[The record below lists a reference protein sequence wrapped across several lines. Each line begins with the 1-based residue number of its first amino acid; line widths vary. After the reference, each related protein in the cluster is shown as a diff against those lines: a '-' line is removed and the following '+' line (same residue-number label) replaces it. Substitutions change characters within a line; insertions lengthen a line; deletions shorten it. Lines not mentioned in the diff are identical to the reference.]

1 MKRLLP
7 VLMGLALLL
16 VSSTEGWSLPPC
28 ANTTANSMQE
38 TQGRDNCFGNLYFE
52 TGRFKGDKYVGEFK
66 DGKRHGQGTLT
77 LANGNKYVGEWK
89 NGKYHGQGTFTFPS
103 GEKHVGKWKNQL
115 PNGQGVHTYTD
126 GRIEEGIFENGIFL
140 DTKKPSPTN

>member
-28 ANTTANSMQE
+28 ANTTAKSMQE

-52 TGRFKGDKYVGEFK
+52 TGRFKGDKYVGEFR
-66 DGKRHGQGTLT
+66 DGKGHGQGTYIWVYEDKYVGEFRDGIAHGKGTLT
-77 LANGNKYVGEWK
+77 LA
-89 NGKYHGQGTFTFPS
+89 
-103 GEKHVGKWKNQL
+103 
-115 PNGQGVHTYTD
+115 D
-126 GRIEEGIFENGIFL
+126 GRVKAGIWENGRFL
-140 DTKKPSPTN
+140 YAKKPTPTLVPTLK